1 MRTSSA
7 FVLGSAAIAVVAIGC
22 GSTQTTP
29 TPTPTP
35 QSSAT
40 RQAPPQQQPTQP
52 NTPGDSTE
60 APAQGGGAGRGGR
73 GGPAGGAQQGAAN
86 PQPYARV
93 VTRQAQ
99 TKDGLF
105 KVHRIGDRLLF
116 EIPRSQLNKDILLVQ
131 EIAQTA
137 LGAGYDGQ
145 AAGNRVLQFE
155 RRENKV
161 LLRGISNEI
170 MASDTL
176 SPVAGAVAA
185 SNVHPVIAIF
195 NVEAYGPDSAPV
207 IDVTRLFTQPPT
219 ELNPGTRIAQG
230 YTVDATRSWIERSAS
245 FPDNVNVY
253 STLTLQSGGAGRGA
267 AAAGGGRG
275 AGRGGAGFSSPT
287 ATIVASYSFHKLPDV
302 PMEPRL
308 CDNRVGYFSLTVT
321 DYAGD
326 EQRMASNTRCF
337 ITRYRLE
344 KKDPSAAISDPVKP
358 IVYYLD
364 ANTPMK
370 WRPYLK
376 KAIEDWQPAFE
387 AAGFSHAIIA
397 KDAPTN
403 DPDWSPE
410 DARYSVVRWL
420 PSTTENAS
428 GPNIHDPRS
437 GEILNAHIQFYQN
450 VQNLARTWYFT
461 QAAANDPRARTFPF
475 PDSLMGRLL
484 EYVLAHEVGHTIGFQ
499 HNMKS
504 SSQYPIDSIR
514 NADFLKR
521 MGHVATLM
529 DYSRFNYVVQP
540 EDHIPPELLIPGIGP
555 YDKWA
560 THWGYAPITAPMQ
573 VAQQGSTHTGAELIR
588 TAEAKAVTLDKWARE
603 QDTKPWLRFST
614 SGAFGSDPGD
624 ETEAVGDIDP
634 VRATELGF
642 KNLKRNMQWIESAT
656 VKPTDDFAVLSE
668 LYNREIGQFRTEL
681 GHVANLVGGMNSQE
695 KYGDQPGVRFVPVP
709 KAKQQ
714 QAMKF
719 IADNGFQTPTWLI
732 DTDILRKVEPTGEVT
747 RVVSAQS
754 SIISSLLQDAK
765 LTRLIENEALAK
777 NPSEVYTFGEMLNDL
792 RHGVFTEVYGGGPV
806 KIDAFRR
813 GLQRVYLTDVGNKIN
828 PPAAGAAAAGG
839 RGGGGGGGRG
849 GAAPA
854 NNTGEIKA
862 MLRGELKQ
870 LDAELAG
877 AQKRATDLATK
888 RHLDDARQQ
897 ISHILKPAA
906 AASAGEA
913 GDEEGIR
920 IRY

>member
-1 MRTSSA
+1 MRSSTTL
-7 FVLGSAAIAVVAIGC
+7 VLGSAATLIVAIGC
-22 GSTQTTP
+22 GTTQATEPAP
-29 TPTPTP
+29 TP
-35 QSSAT
+35 AT
-40 RQAPPQQQPTQP
+40 TRPVAQQQTAPTNP
-52 NTPGDSTE
+52 LPGDSSE
-60 APAQGGGAGRGGR
+60 APAPVQGAGRGGR
-73 GGPAGGAQQGAAN
+73 GGGGAAGGAQGANAA
-86 PQPYARV
+86 PQAYNRV
-93 VTRQAQ
+93 VTAQAQ
-99 TKDGLF
+99 TKNGMF
-105 KVHRIGDRLLF
+105 KTHRIGERLLF
-116 EIPRSQLNKDILLVQ
+116 EIPRSQMNKDILLVS

-137 LGAGYDGQ
+137 LGAGYDG
-145 AAGNRVLQFE
+145 APAGNRVLRFE
-155 RRENKV
+155 RRDNRV

-185 SNVHPVIAIF
+185 SNVHPIIAIF
-195 NVEAYGPDSAPV
+195 NVEAYGPDSAAV
-207 IDVTRLFTQPPT
+207 IDVSRLFPQPPP
-219 ELNPGTRIAQG
+219 ELSPANRIAAG
-230 YTVDATRSWIERSAS
+230 YTIDATRSWIERSAT

-253 STLTLQSGGAGRGA
+253 STLTLQQGNGGRAAAPAGGRG
-267 AAAGGGRG
+267 G
-275 AGRGGAGFSSPT
+275 AGRGGAGFNAPT
-287 ATIVASYSFHKLPDV
+287 ATILASYSFHKLPDV

-321 DYAGD
+321 DFAGD
-326 EQRMASNTRCF
+326 DQRIANNEHCY

-344 KKDPSAAISDPVKP
+344 KKDPSAAISEPVKP

-387 AAGFSHAIIA
+387 AAGFKNAIIA

-410 DARYSVVRWL
+410 DARYSVIRWL

-437 GEILNAHIQFYQN
+437 GEILNAHVQFYHN

-461 QAAANDPRARTFPF
+461 QAAANDPRARMFPI

-499 HNMKS
+499 HNMKAS
-504 SSQYPIDSIR
+504 SMYPIDSIR
-514 NADFLKR
+514 NADFLRR
-521 MGHVATLM
+521 MGHVSTLM

-540 EDHIPPELLIPGIGP
+540 EDHIPAELLIPRVGP
-555 YDKWA
+555 YDIWA
-560 THWGYAPITAPMQ
+560 THWGYAPIATPMQ
-573 VAQQGSTHTGAELIR
+573 VAQQSSMHTGAELIKA
-588 TAEAKAVTLDKWARE
+588 AEAKRATLDMWARD

-642 KNLKRNMQWIESAT
+642 KNLKRNMQWIEPAT
-656 VKPTDDFAVLSE
+656 VKPDEGFDVLAE
-668 LYNREIGQFRTEL
+668 LYNRQVGQFRTEL

-695 KYGDQPGVRFVPVP
+695 KYGNQPGVRFTPVP
-709 KAKQQ
+709 KARQA

-719 IADNGFQTPTWLI
+719 LAENGLQTPTWLI
-732 DTDILRKVEPTGEVT
+732 DTDILRKIEPTGEVS
-747 RVVSAQS
+747 RIVNAQS
-754 SIISSLLQDAK
+754 SIITSLLNDAK
-765 LTRLIENEALAK
+765 MTRLIESEAMAK
-777 NPSEVYTFGEMLNDL
+777 SPSDVYTLGEMLADL
-792 RHGVFTEVYGGGPV
+792 RHGVFTELYGSGPV
-806 KIDAFRR
+806 KIDVYRR
-813 GLQRVYLTDVGNKIN
+813 GVQRAYLTDVGNKIN
-828 PPAAGAAAAGG
+828 PPAAGAAAGG

-854 NNTGEIKA
+854 ANTGEIKA

-870 LDAELAG
+870 LDAELAS
-877 AQKRATDLATK
+877 AQKRATDVATK
-888 RHLDDARQQ
+888 RHIDDARQQ
-897 ISHILKPAA
+897 ISHIMKPAA
-906 AASAGEA
+906 AVSGGAA
-913 GDEEGIR
+913 DEEGFVSR
-920 IRY
+920 WP